1 MNMYSETYYVKYRRL
16 KRKARIAYTFKIA
29 RILGNKSLR
38 ILDLGCGDGTY
49 SAELEKMGYTVVAI
63 DISIL
68 ALRLCR
74 EKGVKHR
81 IRASV
86 NHIPLR
92 SNIFHRALC
101 IDVFE
106 HIEDPLQTL
115 NEIQRVLTCSGILA
129 LQTPNR
135 KSIISYLLMDPTHC
149 KIYNPKELRR
159 LLHSSHFRNIE
170 IHLTSFLSRI
180 YPFNILL
187 KHLLKSMLVVTAQ
200 K

>member
-1 MNMYSETYYVKYRRL
+1 MNMYSESYYVKYRRL
-16 KRKARIAYTFKIA
+16 KRKARVTYTFKVA
-29 RILGNKSLR
+29 KILGNTSLR

-49 SAELEKMGYTVVAI
+49 SAELEKTGHTVVAI
-63 DISIL
+63 DISIP
-68 ALRLCR
+68 ALRLCG
-74 EKGVKHR
+74 EKGVTHR

-86 NHIPLR
+86 THIPLR
-92 SNIFHRALC
+92 SNVFHRTLC

-106 HIEDPLQTL
+106 HVKDPLQTL
-115 NEIQRVLTCSGILA
+115 NEIQRVLTHSGILV

-135 KSIISYLLMDPTHC
+135 KSIVSYLLIDPTHC
-149 KIYNPKELRR
+149 KIYNAKELRS
-159 LLHSSHFRNIE
+159 LLHSSNFRNIE
-170 IHLTSFLSRI
+170 INLTSFLSRI